1 MQIQCSLSL
10 VRDLD
15 KMGRVNPSDYSLT
28 LSHRITECRPR
39 GRSEPSHSIT
49 HATAS
54 PTRAEVPTAHPRHRG
69 RGGPPPPG

>member
-28 LSHRITECRPR
+28 LSLSSTD
-39 GRSEPSHSIT
+39 
-49 HATAS
+49 
-54 PTRAEVPTAHPRHRG
+54 EVTLPMG
-69 RGGPPPPG
+69 